1 MKTRL
6 TINIRKNKN
15 SYKLETLSVIKIG
28 KDEIEIKQ
36 LASKIMQ
43 RKKFIEEWTKPGVKG
58 PYIVRQKCSIFNACI
73 IPVVTY
79 DAQVWAAT
87 KKLWNKNRK
96 NAE

>member
-43 RKKFIEEWTKPGVKG
+43 RKKFIEE
-58 PYIVRQKCSIFNACI
+58 
-73 IPVVTY
+73 
-79 DAQVWAAT
+79 
-87 KKLWNKNRK
+87 
-96 NAE
+96 